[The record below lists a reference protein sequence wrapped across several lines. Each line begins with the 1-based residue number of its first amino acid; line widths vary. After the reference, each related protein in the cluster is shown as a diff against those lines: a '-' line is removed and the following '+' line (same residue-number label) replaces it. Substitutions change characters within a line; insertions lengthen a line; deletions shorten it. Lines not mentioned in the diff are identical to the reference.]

1 MDEILHHLKNHG
13 MFIPLYIPTDG
24 GVALQASNSKCWPN
38 ARVAALTRAVADGA
52 ASCGCLCFCH
62 ASCLSYP
69 SCLSWGKLGLGDPQI
84 GGVPFRCP
92 LKSLFWDLLG
102 RLQALVS
109 VFISALFL
117 VSQYS
122 LQSGLCRICFF
133 VGQFHTFW
141 GRAHKMRDWPKKN
154 NPGKP
159 RPTKTRDCPP
169 KNKKQA
175 CGVFYLKFY

>member
-1 MDEILHHLKNHG
+1 M
-13 MFIPLYIPTDG
+13 
-24 GVALQASNSKCWPN
+24 QASNSKCWPN

-109 VFISALFL
+109 VFIRIRSFLGVSVFLAVWALQNLLFCGPHFL
-117 VSQYS
+117 GSGSQNAR
-122 LQSGLCRICFF
+122 LAQKKQSR
-133 VGQFHTFW
+133 QAQT
-141 GRAHKMRDWPKKN
+141 HKNSRLS
-154 NPGKP
+154 
-159 RPTKTRDCPP
+159 P